1 MFLDTGNLEEIKKAL
16 KKKQFPFFEGVTTNP
31 TILLKENRPR
41 KTHIG
46 SIQAKVVFVQAAGL
60 TEEEIWEDVLRI
72 QAIEPA
78 EGTVIGL
85 KIPAHE
91 AGIKVIAKVRAN
103 FPNEIILATAIFS
116 SEQGYIAALSGADY
130 LAPYYNR
137 MEVSGLDAAKTIEE
151 LRYVLDLQGLEDV
164 KIMGA
169 SFKNSRQIM
178 QALASG
184 ADTVTIGYDL
194 FLQMMNKPLALE
206 SIEKFN
212 EHHAALPK

>member
-16 KKKQFPFFEGVTTNP
+16 QFPFFEGVTTNP
-31 TILLKENRPR
+31 TILLKENQPR
-41 KTHIG
+41 KTHIAY
-46 SIQAKVVFVQAAGL
+46 IQAKMVFVQAAGL
-60 TEEEIWEDVLRI
+60 SEEEIWEDVLRI
-72 QAIEPA
+72 QTIEPA
-78 EGTVIGL
+78 QGTVVGL

-91 AGIKVIAKVRAN
+91 AGIKVIAKVRAK
-103 FPNEIILATAIFS
+103 FPEAIILATAIFS

-137 MEVSGLDAAKTIEE
+137 MEVSGLDAAKTIAE
-151 LRYVLDLQGLEDV
+151 LRYVLDLQGLLNV

-212 EHHAALPK
+212 EHNAALPK

>member
-16 KKKQFPFFEGVTTNP
+16 QFPFFEGVTTNP

-212 EHHAALPK
+212 ENHAALPK

>member
-16 KKKQFPFFEGVTTNP
+16 QFPFFEGVTTNP

-116 SEQGYIAALSGADY
+116 SEQGYITALSGADY

>member
-16 KKKQFPFFEGVTTNP
+16 QFPFFEGVTTNP

-206 SIEKFN
+206 SIEKFK

>member
-16 KKKQFPFFEGVTTNP
+16 QFPFFEGVTTNP
-31 TILLKENRPR
+31 TILLKENQPR
-41 KTHIG
+41 KTHIAN
-46 SIQAKVVFVQAAGL
+46 IPAKLVFVQAAGL
-60 TEEEIWEDVLRI
+60 TEDEIWEDVTRI

-78 EGTVIGL
+78 KGTTIGL

-91 AGIKVIAKVRAN
+91 AGIKVIAKVRAE
-103 FPNEIILATAIFS
+103 FPEAIILATAIFS

-151 LRYVLDLQGLEDV
+151 LRFVLDLQGLEDV

-178 QALASG
+178 QALVSG

-212 EHHAALPK
+212 EHQAALPE

>member
-16 KKKQFPFFEGVTTNP
+16 QFPFFEGVTTNP
-31 TILLKENRPR
+31 TILLKENKPR
-41 KTHIG
+41 NKHIAN
-46 SIQAKVVFVQAAGL
+46 IPAKVVFVQAAGL

-212 EHHAALPK
+212 EHQAALPK

>member
-1 MFLDTGNLEEIKKAL
+1 MFLDSGNLEEIKKAL
-16 KKKQFPFFEGVTTNP
+16 QFPFFEGVTTNP
-31 TILLKENRPR
+31 TILLKENQPR
-41 KTHIG
+41 KTHIAQI
-46 SIQAKVVFVQAAGL
+46 SAKLVFVQAAGL
-60 TEEEIWEDVLRI
+60 TEAEIWDDVLRI
-72 QAIEPA
+72 QAIQPA
-78 EGTVIGL
+78 DRTTIGL

-91 AGIKVIAKVRAN
+91 AGIKVMTKVRAK
-103 FPNEIILATAIFS
+103 FPDAIILATAIFS
-116 SEQGYIAALSGADY
+116 SEQGYIASLAGADY

-151 LRYVLDLQGLEDV
+151 LRYVLDLQGLQAV

-212 EHHAALPK
+212 EHNDALPK

>member
-16 KKKQFPFFEGVTTNP
+16 QFPFFEGVTTNP
-31 TILLKENRPR
+31 TILLKENKPR
-41 KTHIG
+41 NTHIG
-46 SIQAKVVFVQAAGL
+46 SIKAKVVFVQAAGL
-60 TEEEIWEDVLRI
+60 TEEEIWEDVIRI

>member
-16 KKKQFPFFEGVTTNP
+16 QFPFFEGVTTNP

-41 KTHIG
+41 KTHIAH
-46 SIQAKVVFVQAAGL
+46 IQAKMVFVQAAGL
-60 TEEEIWEDVLRI
+60 SEEEIWEDVLRI
-72 QAIEPA
+72 QTIEPA
-78 EGTVIGL
+78 QGTVIGL

-91 AGIKVIAKVRAN
+91 AGIKVITKVRAK
-103 FPNEIILATAIFS
+103 FPEAIILATAIFS

-137 MEVSGLDAAKTIEE
+137 MEVSGLDAAKTIAE
-151 LRYVLDLQGLEDV
+151 LRYVLDLQGLLNV

-184 ADTVTIGYDL
+184 ADTVTIDYDL

-212 EHHAALPK
+212 EHNAALPK

>member
-16 KKKQFPFFEGVTTNP
+16 QFPFFEGVTTNP

-116 SEQGYIAALSGADY
+116 LEQGYIAALSGADY

>member
-16 KKKQFPFFEGVTTNP
+16 QFPFFEGVTTNP

-206 SIEKFN
+206 SI
-212 EHHAALPK
+212 

>member
-16 KKKQFPFFEGVTTNP
+16 QFPFFEGVTTNP

-60 TEEEIWEDVLRI
+60 TDEEIWEDVLRI

>member
-1 MFLDTGNLEEIKKAL
+1 MFLDTGNLEEVKKAL
-16 KKKQFPFFEGVTTNP
+16 QFPFFEGVTTNP

>member
-16 KKKQFPFFEGVTTNP
+16 QFPFFEGVTTNP
-31 TILLKENRPR
+31 TILLKENQPR
-41 KTHIG
+41 KTQIANI
-46 SIQAKVVFVQAAGL
+46 SAKLVFVQAAGL
-60 TEEEIWEDVLRI
+60 TEDEIWEDVARI

-78 EGTVIGL
+78 KGTTISL

-91 AGIKVIAKVRAN
+91 AGIKVIARVRAE
-103 FPNEIILATAIFS
+103 FPEAIILATAIFS

-151 LRYVLDLQGLEDV
+151 LRYVLDLQGLENV

-178 QALASG
+178 QALVSG

-212 EHHAALPK
+212 EHQAALPK

>member
-16 KKKQFPFFEGVTTNP
+16 QFPFFEGVTTNP

-178 QALASG
+178 QALASR

>member
-16 KKKQFPFFEGVTTNP
+16 QFPFFEGVTTNL

>member
-16 KKKQFPFFEGVTTNP
+16 QFPFFEGVTTNP

-151 LRYVLDLQGLEDV
+151 LRNVLDLQGLEDV

>member
-16 KKKQFPFFEGVTTNP
+16 QFPFFEGVTTNP
-31 TILLKENRPR
+31 TILLKENKPR
-41 KTHIG
+41 NTHIG

>member
-16 KKKQFPFFEGVTTNP
+16 QFPFFEGVTTNP

-46 SIQAKVVFVQAAGL
+46 SIQARVVFVQAAGL

>member
-16 KKKQFPFFEGVTTNP
+16 QFSFFEGVTTNP
-31 TILLKENRPR
+31 TILLKENQPR
-41 KTHIG
+41 KTHIAH
-46 SIQAKVVFVQAAGL
+46 IQAKMVFVQAAGL
-60 TEEEIWEDVLRI
+60 SEEEIWEDVLRI
-72 QAIEPA
+72 QTIEPA
-78 EGTVIGL
+78 QGTAVGL

-91 AGIKVIAKVRAN
+91 AGIKVIAKVRAK
-103 FPNEIILATAIFS
+103 FPEAIILATAIFS

-137 MEVSGLDAAKTIEE
+137 MEVSGLDAAKTIAE
-151 LRYVLDLQGLEDV
+151 LRYVLDLQGLLNV

-212 EHHAALPK
+212 EHNAALPK

>member
-16 KKKQFPFFEGVTTNP
+16 QFPFFEGVTTNP
-31 TILLKENRPR
+31 TILLKENKPR
-41 KTHIG
+41 NTHIG

-60 TEEEIWEDVLRI
+60 TEEEIWEDVIRI

-169 SFKNSRQIM
+169 SFKNSRQII

>member
-16 KKKQFPFFEGVTTNP
+16 QFPFFEGVTTNP
-31 TILLKENRPR
+31 TILLKENKPR
-41 KTHIG
+41 NAHIAN
-46 SIQAKVVFVQAAGL
+46 IPAKVVFVQAAGL

-212 EHHAALPK
+212 EHQAALPK

>member
-16 KKKQFPFFEGVTTNP
+16 QFSFFEGVTTNP
-31 TILLKENRPR
+31 TILLKEKQLR
-41 KTHIG
+41 TIHIAQ
-46 SIQAKVVFVQAAGL
+46 IPAKIVFVQAAGL

-72 QAIEPA
+72 QKMDPA
-78 EGTVIGL
+78 EGTKIGL

-91 AGIKVIAKVRAN
+91 AGIKVIMKVRAQ
-103 FPNEIILATAIFS
+103 FPQAIILATAIFS
-116 SEQGYIAALSGADY
+116 SEQGYVAALAGADY

-151 LRYVLDLQGLEDV
+151 LRYILDLQNLQTV

-206 SIEKFN
+206 SIKKFN
-212 EHHAALPK
+212 EHNDALPK

>member
-16 KKKQFPFFEGVTTNP
+16 QFPFFEGVTTNP
-31 TILLKENRPR
+31 TILLKENKPR
-41 KTHIG
+41 NTHIANI
-46 SIQAKVVFVQAAGL
+46 SAKVVFVQAAGL
-60 TEEEIWEDVLRI
+60 TEEEIWEDVLQI

-184 ADTVTIGYDL
+184 ADTVTVGYDL

-212 EHHAALPK
+212 EHQAALPK

>member
-16 KKKQFPFFEGVTTNP
+16 QFPFFEGVTTNP
-31 TILLKENRPR
+31 TILLKENKPR
-41 KTHIG
+41 NTHIANI
-46 SIQAKVVFVQAAGL
+46 SAKVVFVQAAGL

-130 LAPYYNR
+130 LAPYFNR

-212 EHHAALPK
+212 EHQAALPK

>member
-16 KKKQFPFFEGVTTNP
+16 QFPFFEGVTTNP
-31 TILLKENRPR
+31 TILLKENQPR
-41 KTHIG
+41 KTHIAN
-46 SIQAKVVFVQAAGL
+46 IPAKLVFVQAAGL
-60 TEEEIWEDVLRI
+60 TEAEIWEDVARI

-78 EGTVIGL
+78 KGTTIGL

-91 AGIKVIAKVRAN
+91 AGIKVIAKVRAE
-103 FPNEIILATAIFS
+103 FPEAIILATAIFS

-151 LRYVLDLQGLEDV
+151 LRFVLDLQGLEDV

-184 ADTVTIGYDL
+184 ADTVTISYDL

-212 EHHAALPK
+212 EHQAALPE

>member
-16 KKKQFPFFEGVTTNP
+16 QFPFFEGVTTNP
-31 TILLKENRPR
+31 TILLKENQPR
-41 KTHIG
+41 KTHITN
-46 SIQAKVVFVQAAGL
+46 IPAKLVFVQAAGL
-60 TEEEIWEDVLRI
+60 TEDEIWEDVARI

-78 EGTVIGL
+78 KGTAIGL

-91 AGIKVIAKVRAN
+91 AGVQVIAKVRAK
-103 FPNEIILATAIFS
+103 FPDAIILATAIFS

-137 MEVSGLDAAKTIEE
+137 MEVSGLDAAKTIAE

-184 ADTVTIGYDL
+184 ADTVTISYDL

>member
-16 KKKQFPFFEGVTTNP
+16 QFPFFEGVTTNP

-151 LRYVLDLQGLEDV
+151 LRYVLDLQGLEDM

>member
-16 KKKQFPFFEGVTTNP
+16 QFPFFEGVTTNP
-31 TILLKENRPR
+31 TILLKENNPR
-41 KTHIG
+41 NTHIAN
-46 SIQAKVVFVQAAGL
+46 IPAKVVFVQAAGL

-212 EHHAALPK
+212 EHQAALPK

>member
-16 KKKQFPFFEGVTTNP
+16 QFPFFEGVTTNP

-78 EGTVIGL
+78 DGTVIGL

>member
-1 MFLDTGNLEEIKKAL
+1 MFLDTENLEEIKKAL
-16 KKKQFPFFEGVTTNP
+16 QFPFFEGVTTNP

>member
-1 MFLDTGNLEEIKKAL
+1 MFLDSGNLEEIKKAL
-16 KKKQFPFFEGVTTNP
+16 QFPFFEGVTTNP
-31 TILLKENRPR
+31 TILLKENQPR
-41 KTHIG
+41 KTHITQI
-46 SIQAKVVFVQAAGL
+46 SAKLVFVQAAGL
-60 TEEEIWEDVLRI
+60 TEAEIWDDVLRI
-72 QAIEPA
+72 QAIQPA
-78 EGTVIGL
+78 DGTTIGL

-91 AGIKVIAKVRAN
+91 AGIKVMTKVRAK
-103 FPNEIILATAIFS
+103 FPDAIILATAIFS
-116 SEQGYIAALSGADY
+116 SEQGYIASLAGADY

-151 LRYVLDLQGLEDV
+151 LRYVLDLQGLQAV

-212 EHHAALPK
+212 EHNDALPK

>member
-1 MFLDTGNLEEIKKAL
+1 MFLDTGNLEGIKKAL
-16 KKKQFPFFEGVTTNP
+16 QFPFFEGVTTNP
-31 TILLKENRPR
+31 TILLKENQPR
-41 KTHIG
+41 KTHIAN
-46 SIQAKVVFVQAAGL
+46 IPAKLVFVQAAGL
-60 TEEEIWEDVLRI
+60 TEDEIWEDVARI

-78 EGTVIGL
+78 KGTTIGL

-91 AGIKVIAKVRAN
+91 AGIKVIAKVRAE
-103 FPNEIILATAIFS
+103 FPEAIILATAIFS

-151 LRYVLDLQGLEDV
+151 LRYVLDLQGLENV

-178 QALASG
+178 QALVSG

-212 EHHAALPK
+212 EHQAALPK

>member
-1 MFLDTGNLEEIKKAL
+1 MFLDTVNLEEIKKAL
-16 KKKQFPFFEGVTTNP
+16 QFSFFEGVTTNP
-31 TILLKENRPR
+31 TILLKEKQPR
-41 KTHIG
+41 TIHIAQ
-46 SIQAKVVFVQAAGL
+46 IPAKIVFVQAAGL
-60 TEEEIWEDVLRI
+60 TEEEIWEDILRI
-72 QAIEPA
+72 RKMDPA
-78 EGTVIGL
+78 EGTKIAL

-91 AGIKVIAKVRAN
+91 AGIKVIMKVRAQ
-103 FPNEIILATAIFS
+103 FPQAIILATAIFS
-116 SEQGYIAALSGADY
+116 SEQGYVAALAGADY

-151 LRYVLDLQGLEDV
+151 LRYILDLQNLQTV

-206 SIEKFN
+206 SIKKFN
-212 EHHAALPK
+212 EHNDALPK

>member
-16 KKKQFPFFEGVTTNP
+16 QFPFFEGVTTNP

-130 LAPYYNR
+130 LTPYYNR

>member
-16 KKKQFPFFEGVTTNP
+16 QFPFFEGVTTNP

-137 MEVSGLDAAKTIEE
+137 MEVSGLDAAKTTEE

>member
-16 KKKQFPFFEGVTTNP
+16 QFPFFEGVTTNP
-31 TILLKENRPR
+31 TILLKENKQRN
-41 KTHIG
+41 THIAN
-46 SIQAKVVFVQAAGL
+46 IPAKVVFVQAAGL
-60 TEEEIWEDVLRI
+60 TEEEIWEDVLQI

-130 LAPYYNR
+130 LAPYFNR

-212 EHHAALPK
+212 EHQAALPK

>member
-16 KKKQFPFFEGVTTNP
+16 QFPFFEGVTTNP
-31 TILLKENRPR
+31 TILLKENKPR
-41 KTHIG
+41 NTHIAN
-46 SIQAKVVFVQAAGL
+46 IPVKVVFVQAAGL

-212 EHHAALPK
+212 EHQAALPK

>member
-16 KKKQFPFFEGVTTNP
+16 QFLFFEGVTTNP
-31 TILLKENRPR
+31 TILLKENKPR
-41 KTHIG
+41 NTHIG

-60 TEEEIWEDVLRI
+60 TEEEIWEDVIRI

>member
-16 KKKQFPFFEGVTTNP
+16 QYPFFEGVTTNP